1 MSCHLNDYVMN
12 LLTNIRINSIYLS
25 EYHDNRFF
33 TFKLFSKYF
42 DLSILI
48 LSAFI
53 SSFSMGAYPYLS
65 HNFISP
71 VSCFSGISICIIT
84 SVKLYL
90 NNNIKSEMKLSKD
103 FYTISN
109 DIFRI
114 LTFDTENRK
123 ENGINYLKKNY
134 NVYTKLVEKSN
145 LLRKRFIK

>member
-25 EYHDNRFF
+25 KYHDNRLF

-42 DLSILI
+42 DLLI
-48 LSAFI
+48 LSTFI
-53 SSFSMGAYPYLS
+53 SSFSMRAYPYLS

-109 DIFRI
+109 DIFHI
-114 LTFDTENRK
+114 LSFDTENRK

-134 NVYTKLVEKSN
+134 SVYTKLVENSI
-145 LLRKRFIK
+145 LLRKRLIN

>member
-25 EYHDNRFF
+25 EYHHNRLF

-42 DLSILI
+42 DLLI

-114 LTFDTENRK
+114 LTFDTENSK

-134 NVYTKLVEKSN
+134 SVYTKLVEKSN